1 MSWRTDD
8 MCVALGARRLTG
20 GHSTVTG
27 ASIDSRTLRPGDAFF
42 AIRGPSHDGHLFV
55 PAAIAA
61 GASAVVVDARG
72 AATLPARAL
81 DAGVPVLVVGDT
93 VAALGRL
100 AAAHRAIFRGVLVA
114 ITGSSGTTT
123 TKEMV
128 AAVLALVGPTLKT
141 EGNLNN
147 HLGMPL
153 TLLRAT
159 AHHAFAAL
167 EMGMSAPGEI
177 AYLSSIAQPQI
188 AVVTSVGAAHLEGLG
203 SVPAVARAKGE
214 IFRGLSADD
223 GLAIMPSDVD
233 WPWVLTRTL
242 DAPLLLVGEGPTDE
256 VRLTGAGETRTGAA
270 GTVHVAGEKYRLR
283 LRMAGRHN
291 LRNALL
297 AIAVGLEVGVRPGES
312 VRALSRVA
320 PPKLRG
326 EVRRLPSG
334 ARVVLDCYN
343 ANPQSMR
350 AAVATFLRRQPEG
363 LVVLGDML
371 ELGPA
376 AQQAHGE
383 IGQLVATLAPGAT
396 LVGVGD
402 LAAHLVYAARKA
414 GIAAAHHAADAEA
427 AAHVVAGIGARDIL
441 LKGSRGVGLER
452 IYAHLA
458 GEEA

>member
-8 MCVALGARRLTG
+8 MCVAFAGRRLAGSHATA
-20 GHSTVTG
+20 TG
-27 ASIDSRTLRPGDAFF
+27 ASIDSRTLRPGDIFF
-42 AIRGPSHDGHLFV
+42 AIRGPNFDGHLFV
-55 PAAIAA
+55 PTAIAA

-72 AATLPARAL
+72 AATLPTRVL
-81 DAGVPVLVVGDT
+81 DAGVAVLVVGDT

-114 ITGSSGTTT
+114 ITGSSGKTT

-159 AHHAFAAL
+159 AEHAFAAI

-177 AYLSSIAQPQI
+177 AYLASIAQPQI
-188 AVVTSVGAAHLEGLG
+188 AVITSIGAAHLEGLG
-203 SVPAVARAKGE
+203 SVKSVARAKGE
-214 IFRGLSADD
+214 IFRGLSAED
-223 GLAIMPSDVD
+223 GLAIMPSDV
-233 WPWVLTRTL
+233 PWSWELTRTL
-242 DAPLLLVGEGPTDE
+242 DAPLVLVGDGPTDE
-256 VRLTGAGETRTGAA
+256 IRLTGVRETRTGAS
-270 GTVHVAGEKYRLR
+270 GNVHVGSEKFRLR

-297 AIAVGLEVGVRPGES
+297 AIAVGLEVGVRPGEA

-326 EVRRLPSG
+326 EVRKLPSG

-350 AAVATFLRRQPEG
+350 AAVDTFLRRHPEG

-371 ELGPA
+371 ELGPS

-383 IGQLVATLAPGAT
+383 LGQHVARTAPGAT

-402 LAAHLVYAARKA
+402 LAAHLVYEARKS
-414 GIAAAHHAADAEA
+414 GIATAHHAADAEVA
-427 AAHVVAGIGARDIL
+427 AQVVAGIDARDIL
-441 LKGSRGVGLER
+441 LKGSRGIGLER
-452 IYAHLA
+452 IYETLA
-458 GEEA
+458 GEEG